1 MGHMGLSN
9 PLIVEQTKMGGFW
22 YIWGVW
28 GLVRIMMGNLIAI
41 LRQLW

>member
-1 MGHMGLSN
+1 MGLSN
-9 PLIVEQTKMGGFW
+9 PLIVEQKKMGGFW

-28 GLVRIMMGNLIAI
+28 GLVRIMMGNLNAI